1 MSGVDWGDVA
11 TWCATGVAVASAVV
25 SVWWPWHNR
34 PQANWFAAKFEKD
47 KVEPA
52 LRVHGLLP
60 FNPSNGRGMPD
71 MLLET
76 LNDGDGAAFNVTASM
91 EGGECLIV
99 EGHEIDGDDHAYMER
114 PSLTMVDPGGRFL
127 LAVWC
132 DEPDVNLLVHW
143 TRQPTRLD
151 KRVYH
156 RIGLVGRCEEQ
167 PVAPIPE
174 PDPDFHPR
182 LWWYRLTH
190 WRIADS
196 RPVRWICRL
205 RGAASAVGNRK
216 ACRKER

>member
-1 MSGVDWGDVA
+1 MHGVDWGDAA
-11 TWCATGVAVASAVV
+11 TWCATGVAVASAVI

-34 PQANWFAAKFEKD
+34 PQASWFAAKFEKD

-52 LRVHGLLP
+52 LRLHGLLP
-60 FNPSNGRGMPD
+60 FGPSNGRGMPD
-71 MLLET
+71 MLLEM

-99 EGHEIDGDDHAYMER
+99 EGHEIDEGNHAHMER
-114 PSLTMVDPGGRFL
+114 PSLNMVAPGERFL

-143 TRQPTRLD
+143 TLQPTRLD

-156 RIGLVGRCEEQ
+156 RIGLVGGCEAQ

-174 PDPDFHPR
+174 PDPDFHPW

-190 WRIADS
+190 WRIAYS
-196 RPVRWICRL
+196 RPVRWIRRL
-205 RGAASAVGNRK
+205 AQAVRSSYGR
-216 ACRKER
+216 RPDR